1 MNTPSDEQ
9 RIILNHI
16 ENGKNVHVQ
25 AVAGSGKST
34 TVFSIAKQFPVKRI
48 LLLTYNASLRLETK
62 EKAHLYELSNMSVHT
77 FHSLGVHYYT
87 QNAHTDTGLRQILLY
102 NYKPVVNINDIDILV
117 IDENQDLT
125 QLYFM
130 FVVKFLLDYGKKIQ
144 IICLGDVRQCI
155 YDFKGADSR
164 FLSECAQLWSSFIY
178 LHTSA
183 FVKCDLKTSYRITDQ
198 MGKFVNNC
206 LYGEELMNTC
216 RNGPNVLYIRNS
228 RQNVE
233 KTIIYSIKR
242 LLSSGAVPEDIFIL
256 SASVKGVNSH
266 VRKLENRLVEEN
278 IPCFVPIFEGGKLD
292 ERVIQGKI
300 VFSTFHS
307 VKGRQRKY
315 VFLVGFDNNYFEHFA
330 RNMNNEICPNT
341 IYVGCTRAIEQ
352 LFLIEYDHFPNDRPF
367 EFLKRSH
374 HDMIQ
379 SDFVDF
385 KGMPRSVFP
394 KRESFD
400 YTSVRHFETPSK
412 IVQFIGEDVLYD
424 ITPIIDIIYEKS
436 INTMETIDIPSVVE
450 TDHGFEDISDL
461 NGIAIPFLFY
471 EKTCQNNLL
480 NTLIDNFAKE
490 IKQNEHSFLH
500 KLIEELPEKCGS
512 IEDYL
517 FMSNILTSMQ
527 EKLYFKLKQIRKEQ
541 HNWLSYDVVSQCLER
556 LESNI
561 DISNKDSLCF
571 ERQIINYSN
580 EELHKK
586 IDEHLKP
593 FFPDKEFR
601 FSGIID
607 VMNEHTIYELK
618 CTHSTTIEHK
628 IQLIFYAFIWQV
640 CGMPD
645 KEFVLFNIKTGEKY
659 TLRTTLEQIT
669 KVIVRILEGKYVQQ
683 VKKTS
688 DDFLHENVQIM
699 NTLTSSHLMDNMLK
713 KMDEGDSRVTDCSDF
728 HS

>member
-1 MNTPSDEQ
+1 M
-9 RIILNHI
+9 
-16 ENGKNVHVQ
+16 
-25 AVAGSGKST
+25 
-34 TVFSIAKQFPVKRI
+34 
-48 LLLTYNASLRLETK
+48 
-62 EKAHLYELSNMSVHT
+62 
-77 FHSLGVHYYT
+77 
-87 QNAHTDTGLRQILLY
+87 
-102 NYKPVVNINDIDILV
+102 
-117 IDENQDLT
+117 
-125 QLYFM
+125 
-130 FVVKFLLDYGKKIQ
+130 
-144 IICLGDVRQCI
+144 
-155 YDFKGADSR
+155 
-164 FLSECAQLWSSFIY
+164 
-178 LHTSA
+178 
-183 FVKCDLKTSYRITDQ
+183 
-198 MGKFVNNC
+198 
-206 LYGEELMNTC
+206 
-216 RNGPNVLYIRNS
+216 
-228 RQNVE
+228 
-233 KTIIYSIKR
+233 
-242 LLSSGAVPEDIFIL
+242 
-256 SASVKGVNSH
+256 
-266 VRKLENRLVEEN
+266 
-278 IPCFVPIFEGGKLD
+278 
-292 ERVIQGKI
+292 
-300 VFSTFHS
+300 
-307 VKGRQRKY
+307 
-315 VFLVGFDNNYFEHFA
+315 
-330 RNMNNEICPNT
+330 
-341 IYVGCTRAIEQ
+341 EQ

-480 NTLIDNFAKE
+480 NTLIDNCAKE
-490 IKQNEHSFLH
+490 MKQNEHSFLH

-659 TLRTTLEQIT
+659 TLRASLEQIT

-683 VKKTS
+683 EKKTS

-713 KMDEGDSRVTDCSDF
+713 KMDEDDSQVTDCSDF

>member
-1 MNTPSDEQ
+1 MNTPSEEQ
-9 RIILNHI
+9 KIILNHI
-16 ENGKNVHVQ
+16 EKGENVHVQ

-34 TVFSIAKQFPVKRI
+34 TVFSIANQFPSKRV

-62 EKAHLYELSNMSVHT
+62 EKAQRFELHNMSVHT

-87 QNAHTDTGLRQILLY
+87 QNAHTDTGLRQIMLY
-102 NYKPVVNINDIDILV
+102 NYEPVVNIKDFNILV

-130 FVVKFLLDYGKKIQ
+130 FVIKFLLDYGKKIQ

-164 FLSECAQLWSSFIY
+164 FLSECAQLWSSF
-178 LHTSA
+178 LNLETKN

-198 MGKFVNNC
+198 MGKFVNDY
-206 LYGEELMNTC
+206 LYGKELMKTC
-216 RNGPNVLYIRNS
+216 RSGPNVVYIRNS
-228 RQNVE
+228 RSNVE
-233 KTIIYSIKR
+233 NIIIFSIKR
-242 LLSSGAVPEDIFIL
+242 MLSTGALPDDIFIL

-266 VRKLENRLVEEN
+266 VRKLENRLVEQN
-278 IPCFVPIFEGGKLD
+278 IPCFVPIFESEKLD

-315 VFLVGFDNNYFEHFA
+315 VFVVGFDNNYFEHFA
-330 RNMNNEICPNT
+330 RNMDVEVCPNT

-367 EFLKRSH
+367 EFLKKNH
-374 HDMIQ
+374 HDMIH

-385 KGMPRSVFP
+385 KGIPRSVFP
-394 KRESFD
+394 KRDSFD
-400 YTSVRHFETPSK
+400 YNSIRHFESPSK

-424 ITPIIDIIYEKS
+424 ITPIIDTIYEKS
-436 INTMETIDIPSVVE
+436 PNTMETIDIPSVVE
-450 TDHGFEDISDL
+450 TDQGFEDVSDL

-480 NTLIDNFAKE
+480 NRLIDECSKE
-490 IKQNEHSFLH
+490 LKRTEHSFLH
-500 KLIEELPEKCGS
+500 DLIKELPESCGS

-517 FMSNILTSMQ
+517 FMSNILTSMH

-541 HNWLSYDVVSQCLER
+541 YNWLSYEVVSQCIER
-556 LESNI
+556 LESII
-561 DISNKDSLCF
+561 DITNKESLCF

-586 IDEHLKP
+586 IDEYMKP
-593 FFPDKEFR
+593 LFPNKEFR
-601 FSGIID
+601 FSAIID

-628 IQLIFYAFIWQV
+628 IQLIFYAFLWQV
-640 CGMPD
+640 CDMPRKD
-645 KEFVLFNIKTGEKY
+645 FVLYNIKTGEKY
-659 TLRTTLEQIT
+659 TLKSSLEQLTQIIT
-669 KVIVRILEGKYVQQ
+669 RILQGKYSEQ
-683 VKKTS
+683 VKKNC
-688 DDFLHENVQIM
+688 DDFIVENTQIM
-699 NTLTSSHLMDNMLK
+699 NNLTSAHLMKKILK
-713 KMDEGDSRVTDCSDF
+713 KMDEYDIQADDYTDSHF
-728 HS
+728 